1 MKLAVF
7 KENQLK
13 NQTGEIKALRRDDT
27 IKHLTDVPNGPLLIL
42 RAAPHSDAIVLAYL
56 SQAQINGCILS
67 SEKAC
72 EWYRVPTQEGRYG
85 WVKSNSAEF
94 SSTPSSLPVALKS
107 LRYEISPPKITLD
120 ESPLS
125 VKVDT
130 EQVTISGK
138 VESVEEL
145 RDLMIYVNQR
155 KVFFL
160 PRTEMANPRGVA
172 FSADIPLEGGVN
184 HITIYARL
192 SEEISDVASVFIYR
206 PKDQSKTKDD
216 KK

>member
-1 MKLAVF
+1 M
-7 KENQLK
+7 
-13 NQTGEIKALRRDDT
+13 
-27 IKHLTDVPNGPLLIL
+27 NGAHLIL
-42 RAAPHSDAIVLAYL
+42 LAPGA
-56 SQAQINGCILS
+56 G
-67 SEKAC
+67 
-72 EWYRVPTQEGRYG
+72 
-85 WVKSNSAEF
+85 SA
-94 SSTPSSLPVALKS
+94 
-107 LRYEISPPKITLD
+107 
-120 ESPLS
+120 SPLALGLCQ
-125 VKVDT
+125 VDT

-138 VESVEEL
+138 VESIEEL

-160 PRTEMANPRGVA
+160 PRTEMDNPRGVQ